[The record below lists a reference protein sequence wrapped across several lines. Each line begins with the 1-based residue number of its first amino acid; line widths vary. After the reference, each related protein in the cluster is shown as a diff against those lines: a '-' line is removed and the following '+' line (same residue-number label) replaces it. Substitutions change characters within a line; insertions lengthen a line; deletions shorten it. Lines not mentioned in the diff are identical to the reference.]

1 MKPFVPLLAALAL
14 AFAAHGDAQ
23 AFAKEAHAPHARS
36 APAKAKSTK
45 STKAAKAKPAKGK
58 KALRS
63 GKTAA
68 KAARVLP
75 AAAAAAVIDY
85 DGEHLNFLEWQP
97 VQAFIGELVAQRG
110 FERAALEAL
119 FGQVR
124 FVDSAVQLVKPAPPG
139 KPKNWQ
145 AYSERFIEPIRIN
158 AGVRFWNENAE
169 ALARAE
175 AAYGVPAEIIVG
187 IIGVETIYG
196 RDTGRFRVVDTLAT
210 LAFAYPETP
219 NQEAR
224 KAFFRSELANTLML
238 ARERGSDPL
247 DLLGSFAG
255 AVGMPQFM
263 PGNILKYGVDFDGD
277 GQIDLRGSSADAI
290 GSVANFLVQHG
301 WNAEHRGPP
310 VFAAD
315 VAPSRVWEDLLGRGL
330 EATLRPE
337 ELQAAGVMLDTALP
351 SGRLYG
357 LVDLQNGA
365 EPTEYWVANDNFF
378 AITKYNRSYFYAMSV
393 IELGRAVR
401 LSRST

>member
-1 MKPFVPLLAALAL
+1 MKFAPLFAALAL
-14 AFAAHGDAQ
+14 AFSAAAQGDA
-23 AFAKEAHAPHARS
+23 FAATKDTPRS
-36 APAKAKSTK
+36 SKAKAVAK
-45 STKAAKAKPAKGK
+45 AKAKPV
-58 KALRS
+58 KARRAPARAA
-63 GKTAA
+63 KTAL
-68 KAARVLP
+68 AAGAAGAAV
-75 AAAAAAVIDY
+75 AAATPI
-85 DGEHLNFLEWQP
+85 DGEHVNFLEWMP
-97 VQAFIGELVAQRG
+97 VREFVNEMVTQRG
-110 FERAALEAL
+110 FERAALESL
-119 FGQVR
+119 FRQVR

-145 AYSERFIEPIRIN
+145 AYSARFIEPIRIN

-187 IIGVETIYG
+187 IIGIETIYG
-196 RDTGRFRVVDTLAT
+196 RDTGRFRVVDALTT

-219 NQEAR
+219 NQAAR
-224 KAFFRSELANTLML
+224 KAFFRDELANTLVL
-238 ARERGSDPL
+238 SREHNEDPFS
-247 DLLGSFAG
+247 LLGSFAG

-263 PGNILKYGVDFDGD
+263 PGNILKYGVDFDNNGHV
-277 GQIDLRGSSADAI
+277 DLRGSSQDAI

-315 VAPSRVWEDLLGRGL
+315 VSPTRAWESLLDRGL
-330 EATLRPE
+330 SATLRPE
-337 ELQAAGVMLDTALP
+337 ELRQAGVVTSTALP
-351 SGRLYG
+351 ADRLYG

-393 IELGRAVR
+393 VELGRAVR
-401 LSRST
+401 LSRGS

>member
-1 MKPFVPLLAALAL
+1 MKSLLPLFAALAL
-14 AFAAHGDAQ
+14 AFAVPGEAS
-23 AFAKEAHAPHARS
+23 AFAKESHARS
-36 APAKAKSTK
+36 AQAKAKAKAKS
-45 STKAAKAKPAKGK
+45 AKPAKKTG
-58 KALRS
+58 AR
-63 GKTAA
+63 KTAA
-68 KAARVLP
+68 KRVLP

-85 DGEHLNFLEWQP
+85 DGEHLNFLEWQS
-97 VQAFIGELVAQRG
+97 VREFIDELVAKQG
-110 FERAALEAL
+110 FERAELEAL
-119 FGQVR
+119 FGKVR
-124 FVDSAVQLVKPAPPG
+124 FIDSAVQLVKPAPPG

-145 AYSERFIEPIRIN
+145 AYSERFIEPIRVN

-219 NQEAR
+219 NREAR
-224 KAFFRSELANTLML
+224 KAFFRSELANTLVL
-238 ARERGSDPL
+238 ARERGMDPL
-247 DLLGSFAG
+247 ELLGSFAG

-277 GQIDLRGSSADAI
+277 GHVDLRGSSTDAI

-301 WNAEHRGPP
+301 WNAEHRGPA
-310 VFAAD
+310 VFAAE
-315 VAPSRVWEDLLGRGL
+315 VSPTRAWEGLLGRGL
-330 EATLRPE
+330 AATLQPE
-337 ELQAAGVMLDTALP
+337 ELRAAGVITTAALP
-351 SGRLYG
+351 AGRLYG

-393 IELGRAVR
+393 VELGRAVA
-401 LSRST
+401 LARST